1 MSGQA
6 QLCGNV
12 GANAGLFTLAAA
24 ALAGASGV
32 VRAVDLTLGLA
43 APLISVPDFS
53 VVLARAARIDS
64 VKIDV
69 EGSEADVL
77 LVMSKILEHL

>member
-1 MSGQA
+1 M
-6 QLCGNV
+6 
-12 GANAGLFTLAAA
+12 
-24 ALAGASGV
+24 
-32 VRAVDLTLGLA
+32 RAVDLTLGLA
-43 APLISVPDFS
+43 APLISGPDFS

>member
-1 MSGQA
+1 M
-6 QLCGNV
+6 
-12 GANAGLFTLAAA
+12 
-24 ALAGASGV
+24 
-32 VRAVDLTLGLA
+32 RAVDLTLGLA